1 MAGRCG
7 LFGDRRSLAGA
18 TGLVLEGKVGPHRCP
33 SVVDRAVMVRAPVL
47 PHLLVALATLCVG
60 GCNETALQTAPDG
73 GMVIAGLSPDQA
85 SRVLA
90 KVGDKVI
97 TVGDFAQSLER
108 MDAFDRLRYQTAERR
123 RELLKEMI
131 DVELLAME
139 ARRRGLD
146 KQPENELSVRQILRD
161 AMLARTRQDLPAPAE
176 IPASEVR
183 AYFEA
188 NADKFLQPERR
199 RVAAIVVADK
209 KEADKIL
216 KAALGIKSAS
226 EWGELFFKHSLTAPK
241 QRGPNSPAD
250 LAGDLGIVG
259 PPEDARG
266 KNSQVPEPVR
276 EAVFKIPKVGQ
287 VLDTL
292 VEADGKQYVV
302 RMSGITEAHSRTLAE
317 ADRSIRVALLQQKIQ
332 EREKALDAQL
342 RKKYPVE
349 IDDRALSGIKLPG
362 GIDRGEGPP
371 PSGTGETPAVQ

>member
-1 MAGRCG
+1 
-7 LFGDRRSLAGA
+7 
-18 TGLVLEGKVGPHRCP
+18 
-33 SVVDRAVMVRAPVL
+33 MVRAAVL
-47 PHLLVALATLCVG
+47 PHFLAALVALSLG
-60 GCNETALQTAPDG
+60 GCNETAMQVAPDG
-73 GMVIAGLSPDQA
+73 GTTIGGLSPDQA
-85 SRVLA
+85 ARVLA

-108 MDAFDRLRYQTAERR
+108 MDAFDRLRYQTPERR

-131 DVELLAME
+131 DVELLAIE
-139 ARRRGLD
+139 AKRRGLD
-146 KQPENELSVRQILRD
+146 KQPDNELSVRQILRD
-161 AMLARTRQDLPAPAE
+161 AMLARTRQDLPSPAE

-188 NADKFLQPERR
+188 NADKFVQPERR

-209 KEADKIL
+209 KEADKVL

-226 EWGELFFKHSLTAPK
+226 EWGELFFKHSLSAPK
-241 QRGPNSPAD
+241 PRGPNSPAD

-259 PPEDARG
+259 PPDDARG

-276 EAVFKIPKVGQ
+276 EAVFKIGKVGQ

-302 RMSGITEAHSRTLAE
+302 RMSGMTEAHSRTLAE

-332 EREKALDAQL
+332 EREKALDAEL
-342 RKKYPVE
+342 RKKYSVE
-349 IDDRALSGIKLPG
+349 IDDRALSGIKLPAG
-362 GIDRGEGPP
+362 LDNDDSAPA
-371 PSGTGETPAVQ
+371 PSGSGDTPAVQ